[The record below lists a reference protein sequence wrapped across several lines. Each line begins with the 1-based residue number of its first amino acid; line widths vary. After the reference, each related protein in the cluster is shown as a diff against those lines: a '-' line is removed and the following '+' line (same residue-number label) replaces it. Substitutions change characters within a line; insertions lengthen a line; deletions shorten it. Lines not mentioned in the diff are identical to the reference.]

1 MSEGSMCGRDNHK
14 KGRKQLTKQ
23 RERRLNVW
31 QRQTKARNVEK
42 AEGER

>member
-1 MSEGSMCGRDNHK
+1 MCGRDNHK
-14 KGRKQLTKQ
+14 KGRKQLRKQ
-23 RERRLNVW
+23 RGRRLNVW